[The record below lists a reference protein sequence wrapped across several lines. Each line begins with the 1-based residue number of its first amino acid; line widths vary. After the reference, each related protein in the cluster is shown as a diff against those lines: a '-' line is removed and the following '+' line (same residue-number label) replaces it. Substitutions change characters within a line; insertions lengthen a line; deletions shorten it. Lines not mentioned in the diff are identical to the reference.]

1 MGGWTTMQR
10 TSVLGLSVGLVAML
24 AMSAPVAVF
33 SAQGSDAVVAVAQAE
48 CNPENPSTCTLR
60 QLADL
65 AGIRI
70 GASAEAD
77 EVLPGP
83 YADTLAR
90 EFNSLT
96 PENAMKWYTTNPAA
110 GVFEFADAD
119 AVVAFADTNA
129 MTVRAHTLLWT
140 QDTYTASWV
149 LAITDRSVLEGWVAQ
164 HIATV
169 AGRYTGQVPRWDV
182 VNEPL
187 ATFGTTLSDSVFHRL
202 LPPDW
207 MVSAFNATRAVDPDA
222 ELWINEYGTDWV
234 PGKHEAFVALVQGL
248 LEAGA
253 PLDGVGLQVHRTGT
267 TGPDRATFERQLRD
281 FTDLGLSVAIT
292 ELDIPIPPGDDAA
305 LDAQATAY
313 RTIVE
318 ACLAVAGCDE
328 VTVWGVTDANT
339 WLNNLGIFPTPTR
352 PLLFDDEFMPKPAY
366 VAVRDALAAFV
377 VARDAPQPS
386 GPSTAA
392 NSPSSTP
399 TQPVAV
405 VPAFTG

>member
-1 MGGWTTMQR
+1 MGGWTTLQR
-10 TSVLGLSVGLVAML
+10 TLVALIAVLAVSAQVTVASAVDSDASVGA
-24 AMSAPVAVF
+24 
-33 SAQGSDAVVAVAQAE
+33 AQSGCQ
-48 CNPENPSTCTLR
+48 PEIPSTCTLR
-60 QLADL
+60 QLAGL

-70 GASAEAD
+70 GSTAEAS

-119 AVVAFADTNA
+119 QVVAFADANT
-129 MTVRAHTLLWT
+129 MEVRAHTLLWT
-140 QDTYTASWV
+140 QDTFTPSWV

-169 AGRYTGQVPRWDV
+169 AGRYAGQVPRWDV

-187 ATFGTTLSDSVFHRL
+187 VAFGTTLSDSVFHRL

-207 MVSAFNATRAVDPDA
+207 MVWAFNATRAVDPDA

-248 LEAGA
+248 LAAGA
-253 PLDGVGLQVHRTGT
+253 PLDGVGLQVHRPGA
-267 TGPDRATFERQLRD
+267 TGPDRAIFERQLRD

-318 ACLAVAGCDE
+318 ACLAVVGCEE

-352 PLLFDDEFMPKPAY
+352 PLLFDDAFTPKPAY
-366 VAVRDALAAFV
+366 AAVRDALAAFV
-377 VARDAPQPS
+377 VARDTPQSS

-392 NSPSSTP
+392 TSPSSTP
-399 TQPVAV
+399 THVVSA